1 MKYETINIRIFDK
14 FRNQSYYPVISDEAI
29 DHVKNNIKTELKCS
43 PVQGIGVFT
52 IKDIK
57 KGEQLLPLWQGE
69 TMLYAIPMSEFK
81 TFDEKVQEIVFY
93 TYKWHDWLIFDTKVF
108 IGMSRPKKK
117 EINLSKDSILSLL
130 QEVYNELVEQRSTAL
145 RVQNKMLALLKDPQ
159 DMREIGPVLEK
170 QQKII
175 NDVVEKK
182 LTLAKLQSSIWE
194 KSQFNEDN
202 MNLTDIDDEMLQS
215 LIQKDLESVESNNKY
230 KMWWDVNWP

>member
-1 MKYETINIRIFDK
+1 
-14 FRNQSYYPVISDEAI
+14 
-29 DHVKNNIKTELKCS
+29 
-43 PVQGIGVFT
+43 
-52 IKDIK
+52 
-57 KGEQLLPLWQGE
+57 
-69 TMLYAIPMSEFK
+69 
-81 TFDEKVQEIVFY
+81 
-93 TYKWHDWLIFDTKVF
+93 LIFDTKVF

-194 KSQFNEDN
+194 KSQVNEDN

-230 KMWWDVNWP
+230 KM